1 MLVLSPGLH
10 VSQGYLSL
18 PIELDDLLSDRV
30 RDEFVGPSKPAK
42 GVHLL
47 LQEVVLDRSSSHLR
61 PSSSLP
67 LFVHVGLGLGTLSKE
82 GLLGTGA
89 SLIQIWVGL
98 HTHQTQVL
106 PSLVIVL
113 GSLDGVELHQ
123 IVEHFLL
130 LCCAM
135 ESHVCLGLPN

>member
-1 MLVLSPGLH
+1 
-10 VSQGYLSL
+10 
-18 PIELDDLLSDRV
+18 
-30 RDEFVGPSKPAK
+30 
-42 GVHLL
+42 
-47 LQEVVLDRSSSHLR
+47 
-61 PSSSLP
+61 

-123 IVEHFLL
+123 VVEHFLL

-135 ESHVCLGLPN
+135 ESHVCVGLPDRLVYLGRYELFDVLAAPLFVLLLELSHQTVNFLLSFIH